1 MPVAEAEVGEA
12 VFEAIETRVRSLE
25 AASALATATATE
37 VEWTC
42 FVLLRFRLPETLLS
56 DLSEVVGCFNV
67 LHFLQCQVSGI
78 LFRLRPA
85 HFKWIHISHFE
96 HSIMGRPAKGLPQ

>member
-1 MPVAEAEVGEA
+1 MPAVFLYIAAQLSSKLSTSIFLEIATAEVGEVVPVAEAEVGEA

-42 FVLLRFRLPETLLS
+42 FVLLRFRLPETGFS
-56 DLSEVVGCFNV
+56 C
-67 LHFLQCQVSGI
+67 
-78 LFRLRPA
+78 
-85 HFKWIHISHFE
+85 
-96 HSIMGRPAKGLPQ
+96 

>member
-42 FVLLRFRLPETLLS
+42 FVLLDPALDDKKTCAHS
-56 DLSEVVGCFNV
+56 SSESF
-67 LHFLQCQVSGI
+67 
-78 LFRLRPA
+78 A
-85 HFKWIHISHFE
+85 
-96 HSIMGRPAKGLPQ
+96 

>member
-1 MPVAEAEVGEA
+1 MEIATAEVGEVVPVAEAEVGEA

-42 FVLLRFRLPETLLS
+42 FVLLRFRLPETGFS
-56 DLSEVVGCFNV
+56 C
-67 LHFLQCQVSGI
+67 
-78 LFRLRPA
+78 
-85 HFKWIHISHFE
+85 
-96 HSIMGRPAKGLPQ
+96 